1 MTTPANNL
9 TGIAPSNAKAIVGLI
24 GSLLTIV
31 GPWTL
36 TASTSLPQPWPGVI
50 GIVFAALTT
59 LGIYKAPYVKES
71 QVLAPNT
78 REVAAAAAE
87 APPLPP
93 SGGFTNP
100 WK

>member
-1 MTTPANNL
+1 
-9 TGIAPSNAKAIVGLI
+9 
-24 GSLLTIV
+24 
-31 GPWTL
+31 
-36 TASTSLPQPWPGVI
+36 
-50 GIVFAALTT
+50 
-59 LGIYKAPYVKES
+59 VKES